1 LGIII
6 QYFKST
12 FLIFKIGWCPG
23 AAKSAALLPV
33 AIDNLFLDEPLNERE
48 GIVSVGQHPFGAPG
62 IDRRRLAAEAL
73 ADIDPAADRTAIARA
88 RPFAERALLEHDRVD
103 AVLRQFERRGE
114 AGIAAADDRDARR
127 TGDIDQIAG
136 DRPIS
141 RPPIRRR
148 LEIGVENALQ

>member
-1 LGIII
+1 
-6 QYFKST
+6 
-12 FLIFKIGWCPG
+12 
-23 AAKSAALLPV
+23 
-33 AIDNLFLDEPLNERE
+33 
-48 GIVSVGQHPFGAPG
+48 
-62 IDRRRLAAEAL
+62 
-73 ADIDPAADRTAIARA
+73 
-88 RPFAERALLEHDRVD
+88 
-103 AVLRQFERRGE
+103 VLRQFERRGE